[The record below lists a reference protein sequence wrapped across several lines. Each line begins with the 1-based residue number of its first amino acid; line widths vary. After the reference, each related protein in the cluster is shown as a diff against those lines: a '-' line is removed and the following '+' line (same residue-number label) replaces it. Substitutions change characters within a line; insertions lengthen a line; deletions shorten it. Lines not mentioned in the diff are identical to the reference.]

1 MASAWFLAVAGL
13 TGDST
18 AVGHENALEVGD
30 WSWGLSNT
38 SSPGSGSG
46 SGSGRPVL
54 DDVVVTLAS
63 AAGALQ
69 LVGMCAT
76 GRHAQTATLTGVRS
90 GGGQPFT
97 FLRYELQRVT
107 VISVAQVATE
117 DGSVSHRVA
126 LRFGGMRAMFTPQT
140 SSGAPGTP
148 VRVDV
153 GTVTP

>member
-1 MASAWFLAVAGL
+1 MASSWFLAVAGI
-13 TGDST
+13 TGDS
-18 AVGHENALEVGD
+18 VVEGHENELEVSA
-30 WSWGLSNT
+30 WTWGLSSNAM
-38 SSPGSGSG
+38 PSGSG
-46 SGSGRPVL
+46 AGSGRPVL
-54 DDVVVTLAS
+54 EDLVVTLAS

-76 GRHAQTATLTGVRS
+76 GRHAQTARLVGVRP

-107 VISVAQVATE
+107 VTSVAQAAAE

-126 LRFGGMRAMFTPQT
+126 MRFGGMRTTFTPQT

>member
-1 MASAWFLAVAGL
+1 VASRWFLAVAGL

-18 AVGHENALEVGD
+18 VEGHDNELEVD
-30 WSWGLSNT
+30 AWTWGLSNNALA
-38 SSPGSGSG
+38 SGSG
-46 SGSGRPVL
+46 GGSGRPVL

-69 LVGMCAT
+69 LVGMCAA
-76 GRHAQTATLTGVRS
+76 GRHAETARLVGVRS

-107 VISVAQVATE
+107 VISVAQVAGE

-126 LRFGGMRAMFTPQT
+126 LRFGGLRATFTPQT
-140 SSGAPGTP
+140 PSGAPGTP

>member
-1 MASAWFLAVAGL
+1 MASSWFLAVAGI
-13 TGDST
+13 TGDS
-18 AVGHENALEVGD
+18 AVEGHENELEVSA
-30 WSWGLSNT
+30 WTWGLSSNT
-38 SSPGSGSG
+38 LPSGSG
-46 SGSGRPVL
+46 AGSGRPVL

-63 AAGALQ
+63 PAGALQ

-76 GRHAQTATLTGVRS
+76 GRHAQTARLTGVRS

-126 LRFGGMRAMFTPQT
+126 LRFGGMRATFTPQT
-140 SSGAPGTP
+140 SGGAPGTP

>member
-1 MASAWFLAVAGL
+1 MASTWFLAVAGI

-18 AVGHENALEVGD
+18 VDGHENELEVST
-30 WSWGLSNT
+30 WAWGLSSNAV
-38 SSPGSGSG
+38 PSGSG
-46 SGSGRPVL
+46 AGSGRPVL

-63 AAGALQ
+63 SAGALQ
-69 LVGMCAT
+69 LIGMCAT
-76 GRHAQTATLTGVRS
+76 GRHAQTASLVGVRS
-90 GGGQPFT
+90 SGGQPFT

-107 VISVAQVATE
+107 VVSVAQVADE

-126 LRFGGMRAMFTPQT
+126 LRFGGMRATFTPQT